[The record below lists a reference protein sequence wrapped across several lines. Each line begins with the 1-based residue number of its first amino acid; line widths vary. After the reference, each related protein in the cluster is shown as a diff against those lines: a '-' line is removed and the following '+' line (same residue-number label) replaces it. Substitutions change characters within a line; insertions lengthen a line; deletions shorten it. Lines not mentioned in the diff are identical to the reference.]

1 MEHSLVIKYYA
12 IFEFESDGIN
22 VYFPDVPEAF
32 TCAYSVREAI
42 LMAKEVL
49 ELTLH
54 KKKVRELPRP
64 TDVEVIKIK
73 KNELLKLITITKYER
88 EGVLYGNNIVE
99 YD

>member
-54 KKKVRELPRP
+54 KKK
-64 TDVEVIKIK
+64 
-73 KNELLKLITITKYER
+73 
-88 EGVLYGNNIVE
+88 
-99 YD
+99 